1 VIQPTTML
9 RSAPA
14 NAAQYALA
22 FLVGVPIF
30 TSFKLARA
38 ILRRDDSLSRITPT
52 GGDPRV

>member
-1 VIQPTTML
+1 VIETTAML

-30 TSFKLARA
+30 ASFKLARA
-38 ILRRDDSLSRITPT
+38 VLRRDDSLSRITAT

>member
-1 VIQPTTML
+1 ML